1 MRNICLLAAVGASF
15 LGAPLFADDSRN
27 ANIPNT
33 NTHFAIPRF
42 QSLAEWEKRAGSLR
56 KQVLSAAGLLPMPEK
71 TPLNP
76 QIFGRIENKTYSIE
90 KVYFETLPGF
100 YLAGNL
106 YRPLGKQGKLP
117 GVLMP
122 HGHAEYG
129 RLEHGPL
136 FSVPSRGINMAQQ
149 GYVVF
154 AYDMIGYNDTI
165 QIPHAFGGPKE
176 QLWSFGPL
184 GLQTWNSMR
193 ALDFLQSLPDVDPEQ
208 LSITGESGGGTQT
221 FMLCAVDQRPKV
233 SSPVNM
239 ISLIMQG
246 GSPCE
251 NAPGLRVSANNVEI
265 AALMAPRPMLM
276 VSATGDW
283 TRNTPQEEF
292 PAMKAIYALYDKAA
306 NVQTVMVD
314 APHNYNQ
321 ASREAVYGFF
331 AQHILKDPRWS
342 EYKEKR
348 IRQEKLQDMMVFHHR
363 ALPDHAVDLPKLFS
377 YWIAAARKQTAETR
391 DAADLKERLTVAIGV
406 TTPSNVTATPAG
418 AGSLTLSRQG
428 IGDRIPAYWSPGPK
442 TEEAVLVIHP
452 AGSETAKNSPA
463 ANAAMGKK
471 ALLTIDAFQTGSAKE
486 QRDRSHPYFLTFNR
500 SDDANRVQD
509 IVTAIAYLKQS
520 GYGKIRLIGIDSAAV
535 WATFAA
541 AVSDIPVALEAEL
554 GTFRGEDDDFL
565 NRFFIPGIQRAG
577 GLEAAKRVL
586 AR

>member
-1 MRNICLLAAVGASF
+1 MRNICLLAAVGTS
-15 LGAPLFADDSRN
+15 LLSAPPAAEDRRN
-27 ANIPNT
+27 MDVPNT
-33 NTHFAIPRF
+33 NTHFAMPSFR
-42 QSLAEWEKRAGSLR
+42 SLAEWEKRAEALR

-71 TPLNP
+71 TPLHP

-165 QIPHAFGGPKE
+165 QIPHAFGGPRE
-176 QLWSFGPL
+176 QIWSFGPL
-184 GLQTWNSMR
+184 GLQTWNSIR

-221 FMLCAVDQRPKV
+221 FMLCAVDRRPKV

-283 TRNTPQEEF
+283 TKNTPREEF

-306 NVQTVMVD
+306 NVETVLID

-331 AQHILKDPRWS
+331 AKHILKDPRWA

-363 ALPDHAVDLPKLFS
+363 PLPDNAVDLPKLFA
-377 YWIAAARKQTAETR
+377 YWVAAAKKQTAETK
-391 DAADLKERLTVAIGV
+391 DTSALKERLAVAIGAA
-406 TTPSNVTATPAG
+406 TPAQVTATAG
-418 AGSLTLSRQG
+418 SGGSLTLSRPEA
-428 IGDRIPAYWSPGPK
+428 GDRIPAFLSPGPDK
-442 TEEAVLVIHP
+442 EEAVLIVHP
-452 AGSETAKNSPA
+452 SGSAAARGSSTAK
-463 ANAAMGKK
+463 AAMGGKTV
-471 ALLTIDAFQTGSAKE
+471 LTIDAFQTGAAKGH
-486 QRDRSHPYFLTFNR
+486 RDRAHPYFLTFNR

-520 GYGKIRLIGIDSAAV
+520 GYTKIRLAGLESAAV

-541 AVSDIPVALEAEL
+541 AVSDIPVALEAEA
-554 GTFRGEDDDFL
+554 GSFRGEDDDFL
-565 NRFFIPGIQRAG
+565 NGFFVPGIQRAG
-577 GLEAAKRVL
+577 GLEAARRVL